1 VKLFVPLL
9 IVALLVLLWM
19 MFDPADPGPFTDP
32 GPSPQDQLQIEENTG
47 VDDSADRSAHT
58 SSAGSTTS
66 QSKRGVEVA
75 PWYISGRVVDEDGN
89 PAIFASASLDL
100 DFQPLVECDSDGLFM
115 MEVEAGFVGDLF
127 IHCDNDRRLQEELP
141 SLVGQVVTDVRAD
154 AEDPRRFIVTLTEGL
169 HIDGIVIDAEERPVS
184 GAAVFSGATR
194 SISTGFIIM
203 GTSSKEDDRIWPE
216 TTSRTDG
223 TFTLSGIPVRD
234 YRLWASRLD
243 HAESEPVNVTPGTP
257 EVILK
262 LRKQCILRGVV
273 VDERGAPQ
281 DVPVK
286 LFSGLDA
293 EESNHAARR
302 GEGSLLA
309 EENSNNPKV
318 GQFELYTGT
327 VGMHQLVV
335 DSSKFV
341 RASRFIDLKPGVNDA
356 GELVLKSPALLHGR
370 VVDHRGVAV
379 SGATFLGTGRSQP
392 GFIAISE
399 DDGTFELRIDPSQSQ
414 DRMMMISHHDHPDT
428 RLDVSGYT
436 VGDQYLGD
444 VVLKEGLTIR
454 GVVLSPDTMPVK
466 GARVNLR
473 QLALP
478 GAEEEEQGF
487 TFTFGG
493 ANGLVM
499 EAASDGDTVQ
509 SATTDAGGEFSIVVE
524 NRGDYEIDAEAVGY
538 GSSATVALSV
548 LRSIEGVRLDLAT
561 VFVIE
566 GRVIDD
572 LGALV
577 GGVRLTARKAVAPE
591 NQFLAM
597 LGGGATGDGIRT
609 TSAQDGYFRFEVSEQ
624 LPYLIAVTEGQHW
637 NSLEN
642 PTVDAGNL
650 NAQVVV
656 TEGGRIE
663 GTVVDSITL
672 QPITSFQL
680 GRGASST
687 GNVIFFGEGSSGVE
701 YTHPDGF
708 FDIIGLSGGSHRI
721 TIEAEGY
728 VKETAEVDV
737 ELGST
742 TSVTISLQPGAAIA
756 GRIVDVT
763 GEPLEGVRVSVSRP
777 GEEPEPQ
784 HNTSISISFS
794 TGSGGV
800 IELGNNSGFRTD
812 EEGNFLVDGIDA
824 GDWQVRATKSGHET
838 QAFEVRGTTP
848 GIITDSGTHTLY
860 PEAPADP

>member
-9 IVALLVLLWM
+9 IVALLLLLWT

-194 SISTGFIIM
+194 RISTGFIVM
-203 GTSSKEDDRIWPE
+203 GTSSAEDDRIWPE
-216 TTSRTDG
+216 TISRTDG
-223 TFTLSGIPVRD
+223 TFTLAGIPVRD
-234 YRLWASRLD
+234 YRLWASRLN

-257 EVILK
+257 EVILQ
-262 LRKQCILRGVV
+262 LRNQCILRGVV

-286 LFSGLDA
+286 LFRGLDV

-309 EENSNNPKV
+309 EENANNPEV
-318 GQFELYTGT
+318 GHFELYTGT

-335 DSSKFV
+335 DSSKYV
-341 RASRFIDLKPGVNDA
+341 KASRLIDLKPGVNDV

-370 VVDHRGVAV
+370 VVDQRGVAV
-379 SGATFLGTGRSQP
+379 SGAVFSGNGSSQQ

-399 DDGTFELRIDPSQSQ
+399 DDGTFELRVDPSQPQ
-414 DRMMMISHHDHPDT
+414 DRMMTISHHDHPDT

-454 GVVLSPDTMPVK
+454 GVVLSPDTAPVK

-478 GAEEEEQGF
+478 GAEEEDQGF

-499 EAASDGDTVQ
+499 EAASDSDTVQ

-524 NRGDYEIDAEAVGY
+524 NRGDYEIDAEATGY
-538 GSSATVALSV
+538 GSSATVPLSV
-548 LRSIEGVRLDLAT
+548 LGSIEGVRLDLAT

-572 LGALV
+572 LGVLV
-577 GGVRLTARKAVAPE
+577 GGVRLTARKAVPPE
-591 NQFLAM
+591 NQFRAM
-597 LGGGATGDGIRT
+597 LSGGGAGDGIRT
-609 TSAQDGYFRFEVSEQ
+609 TSAQDGYFRFEVSEEI
-624 LPYLIAVTEGQHW
+624 PYRITVTKGQHW

-680 GRGASST
+680 DPGALST
-687 GNVIFFGEGSSGVE
+687 GNFFFFGEGTSGVE

-708 FDIIGLSGGSHRI
+708 FDIIGLEGGSHRI

-737 ELGST
+737 ELGAT
-742 TSVTISLQPGAAIA
+742 TSITISLQPGAAIA
-756 GRIVDVT
+756 GRIVDAT
-763 GEPLEGVRVSVSRP
+763 GEPMEGVRVSVSRP

-784 HNTSISISFS
+784 HQSSINISFS

-800 IELGNNSGFRTD
+800 IELGNSGIRTD
-812 EEGNFLVDGIDA
+812 EKGNFLVDGIEA

-860 PEAPADP
+860 PEVPADH